1 MATPGVILAGGAAR
15 RMGGVDKAL
24 LPLGGRKLLA
34 HVIARL
40 APQVSV
46 LAVNANGEPARFAAF
61 GLPVIGDNVPD
72 RPGPLA
78 GVLAAMEWA
87 AAAGAVRVLTV
98 PADAPF
104 LPADL
109 ASRFDLALA
118 GREAIAIAASGGRT
132 HFVAASW
139 PVALASDLR
148 AALGRGERKVETF
161 QDRYTR
167 VMASWDVANGDP
179 FFNVNT
185 PDDLRTAAARLGVR

>member
-1 MATPGVILAGGAAR
+1 MAGPGVILAGGAAR

-24 LPLGGRKLLA
+24 LPLSGRPLLA
-34 HVIARL
+34 HVIARI
-40 APQVSV
+40 APQVSG
-46 LAVNANGEPARFAAF
+46 LAVNANGEPARFVAF
-61 GLPVIGDNVPD
+61 GLPVIGDSVPG

-87 AAAGAVRVLTV
+87 AAAGAARVVTV

-109 ASRFDLALA
+109 VARLDAALG
-118 GREAIAIAASGGRT
+118 GREAIAVAASGGRT
-132 HFVAASW
+132 HFVVASW
-139 PVALASDLR
+139 PVALAGDLR

-161 QDRYTR
+161 QDRYACVR
-167 VMASWDVANGDP
+167 ASWDVADGDP

-185 PDDLRTAAARLGVR
+185 PDDLRAAEAVLAVR